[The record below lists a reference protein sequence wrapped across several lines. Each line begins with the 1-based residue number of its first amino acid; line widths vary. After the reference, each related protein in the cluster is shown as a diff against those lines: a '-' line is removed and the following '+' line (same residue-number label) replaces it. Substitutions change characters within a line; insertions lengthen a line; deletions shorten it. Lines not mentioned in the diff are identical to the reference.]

1 MTTFRSRLA
10 AAGMLLVAVAVAP
23 AYAQTPPSAEQ
34 LKAAREVIEVSG
46 AAASLTNIVP
56 VFMDE
61 AKQTFTRTRPEIAK
75 DLGEVL
81 TAITPE
87 FNQRRDQLMDD
98 IASVYAQRFSA
109 QELTEIKAFYQ
120 SSTGAKLVKNLPGV
134 LQQSYEKTEV
144 WSRKMSQDIVAR
156 LRQEMRKRGVE
167 I

>member
-1 MTTFRSRLA
+1 MTTLRSRLA
-10 AAGMLLVAVAVAP
+10 AGCILLAASAVP
-23 AYAQTPPSAEQ
+23 ALGQTPPPDQ

-46 AAASLTNIVP
+46 AAASLSNIVP

-81 TAITPE
+81 TAIAPE
-87 FNQRRDQLMDD
+87 FEKRRDELMDE
-98 IASVYAQRFSA
+98 IAMVYAQRFST
-109 QELTEIKAFYQ
+109 QELAEIKAFYQ
-120 SSTGAKLVKNLPGV
+120 SPTGAKLVKNLPAV
-134 LQQSYEKTEV
+134 LQQSFEKTEG

-156 LRQEMRKRGVE
+156 LRQEMRKRGHE